1 MKRQKSTPCALFLAA
16 CLAVTATGAVF
27 AGEIYKW
34 TDADGNAHF
43 GDRPSGAATE
53 ERLAISSNPTD
64 PERVRAIVQARN
76 DARAERNVQEAAA
89 AQAEPTAEEVRAQE
103 AERKEKCNTYKE
115 RLQKF
120 VTSRRLYREDENGE
134 RVYLD
139 EEETLAARARVQEQ
153 VVEYCNP

>member
-1 MKRQKSTPCALFLAA
+1 MKRQKSITCALFLA
-16 CLAVTATGAVF
+16 CLAMSAVAVS

-34 TDADGNAHF
+34 TDADGNVHF

-53 ERLAISSNPTD
+53 VHLAINSSPTD
-64 PERVRAIVQARN
+64 PERVRATVQARN
-76 DARAERNVQEAAA
+76 DARNERNERKAAA
-89 AQAEPTAEEVRAQE
+89 AEAEPTAEELRAQE
-103 AERKEKCNTYKE
+103 AERKQKCSTYKE

-139 EEETLAARARVQEQ
+139 EEETLAARAQVQEQ
-153 VVEYCNP
+153 VLEYCNP